1 MDIRDTIREIVTRYA
16 TPRYQ
21 GQKGT
26 FTQFEA
32 LDQKSGEDIIINV
45 LPKIIEDSPQ
55 LSRGFSQLSR
65 AIRYLDHPHVARIID
80 VAKDKG
86 VPYLVNA
93 AIDEA
98 KTLAAQL
105 TSDPMDLERA
115 GQLITQIGRA
125 LEYAGQKNVPHGS
138 LTPDQVL
145 LNERGETLVTG
156 FGLASLAA
164 LLGTRDEDDDSPYL
178 APEQRLSDH
187 APTTRG
193 DVYSLAAILFRLI
206 TGATPDLDTDPE
218 KTLRADQ
225 LNEEIPPAVAALVA
239 QAMSP
244 DPLKRPQSADDFI
257 LAFRS
262 ALRTPRTAEEGER
275 PLVEEPADGRDEP
288 TWPAPLPFPEPTHI
302 PVVDL
307 SSLDV
312 ISQMSQETLKRT
324 SELIP
329 MPEHAESLELSE
341 DDLIGF
347 DIDSLGLAGADT

>member
-1 MDIRDTIREIVTRYA
+1 MDIRDTIREIVTRYV
-16 TPRYQ
+16 TPRYR

-26 FTQFEA
+26 FAQFEA
-32 LDQKSGEDIIINV
+32 LDQKGGEDIIINV

-55 LSRGFSQLSR
+55 LNRGFSQLSR

-93 AIDEA
+93 AIDDA

-105 TSDPMDLERA
+105 TSEPMDLERA
-115 GQLITQIGRA
+115 GQLVTQIGQA
-125 LEYAGQKNVPHGS
+125 LGYAGQKGVPHGS

-164 LLGTRDEDDDSPYL
+164 LLGTRDEDDDNPYL
-178 APEQRLSDH
+178 APEQRLPDH

-206 TGATPDLDTDPE
+206 TGVAPDLDTAPG
-218 KTLRADQ
+218 KTLQADQ

-262 ALRTPRTAEEGER
+262 ALRAPRTAKEGER
-275 PLVEEPADGRDEP
+275 PVVEDPVSKRDEP
-288 TWPAPLPFPEPTHI
+288 SWPAPLPFPELTAIPT
-302 PVVDL
+302 VDM
-307 SSLDV
+307 SSLDD
-312 ISQMSQETLKRT
+312 ISRTAQETLKRT

-329 MPEHAESLELSE
+329 MPEYAESLELSE
-341 DDLIGF
+341 DDLLGF
-347 DIDSLGLAGADT
+347 DLDSL